1 MADNDSSG
9 ASNEAALMFNTALRE
24 HRSGNSKRARYL
36 YQQILENYA
45 NHTDTLH
52 YLGVLYLQDK
62 NFPSAIQLIKKSL
75 AIDSQQADALSNL
88 GYCFNALKRHHE
100 AIEICKSAVA
110 LQPTHDNG
118 WTNLG
123 VAQKGLGLFL
133 EAKYSYEQ
141 ALALQP
147 NNPIYLYNLGCVYL
161 ELERFEQARG
171 LFEKC
176 LGYDEA
182 FSEAHNN
189 LSSCLFK
196 LGQFKD
202 ALTHASRALDIKSNF
217 PDAWGN
223 RGSALSALGEHN
235 DALFCHEQAVSLQPT
250 SASSWFNRAV
260 VLSGLQRSSEALT
273 SYEQALA
280 LSPNYCSAWFNR
292 GVLLNGLR
300 QYKEALASY
309 DRALEIQPENAETWF
324 NRGVALNNLLRHEE
338 AIASYERALE
348 LDSRLNFTLG
358 SLIHSKMLICD
369 WANLGVWLESLE
381 NGLEHQQLVSQPF
394 PVLGLVDSPKL
405 HRLAAEIYAG
415 SISDTESDLQSFNL
429 RPKAQKIRIGYFSMD
444 FRDHAV
450 SHLIAELI
458 DHHDRNVFE
467 IYGFSFGI
475 DTQDSMRIRLENSFD
490 RFFDVR
496 EKNDSQ
502 ITHLAHELYLDIA
515 VDLGG
520 HTKNARPRIFT
531 ARVAPIQISYLG
543 FLGTWGSRCMDYII
557 GDRIVLNSENRGEII
572 EKSIILPNQFQIN
585 PSGRPLSPS
594 VPSRSSF
601 GLPEKSFVFC
611 CFNNSWKITPSVF
624 YKWMRILKRTPNSVL
639 WLYAD
644 NLSAKN
650 NLRESA
656 RKCGL
661 QPDRIIFAER
671 APRDKYLERYTCA
684 DLFLDTLPYN
694 AGTTASDALWAT
706 LPVITQAGK
715 SFVSRMAASL
725 LLSIGL
731 PELVTESSEEYETL
745 AIDLASNAEKLSEIR
760 ARLIENR
767 STAPLFDAR
776 LLTKH
781 IEAGYQMAYE
791 RYHSSL
797 PPEHLY
803 VSK

>member
-1 MADNDSSG
+1 MADSDSFD
-9 ASNEAALMFNTALRE
+9 ALNEAALMFRAALDE
-24 HRSGNSKRARYL
+24 HRNGNSKHAMFL
-36 YQQILENYA
+36 YQQILEKYA
-45 NHTDTLH
+45 DHTDTLH
-52 YLGVLYLQDK
+52 YLGVLYLQGG
-62 NFPSAIQLIKKSL
+62 NFQSAIQLIKKSL
-75 AIDSQQADALSNL
+75 AIDSRQADALSNL
-88 GYCFNALKRHHE
+88 GYCFNALNRHHE
-100 AIEICKSAVA
+100 AIEVCKSAIA

-133 EAKYSYEQ
+133 EALHSYEQ

-147 NNPIYLYNLGCVYL
+147 NNSIYIYNLGCVYL
-161 ELERFEQARG
+161 ELERFERARE

-176 LGYDEA
+176 LELDDA

-189 LSSCLFK
+189 LSSCLLK

-202 ALTHASRALDIKSNF
+202 ALTHASRALDIRSNF

-223 RGSALSALGEHN
+223 RGSALNALGKLN
-235 DALFCHEQAVSLQPT
+235 DALFCCEQAISLQPS
-250 SASSWFNRAV
+250 SASIWFNQAI

-280 LSPNYCSAWFNR
+280 LSPDYCSAWFNR
-292 GVLLNGLR
+292 GVILNGLR
-300 QYKEALASY
+300 QYKEALSSY
-309 DRALEIQPENAETWF
+309 DRALEIQPDNAETWF
-324 NRGVALNNLLRHEE
+324 NRGVALNNLSRHTE
-338 AIASYERALE
+338 AIESYERALE
-348 LDSRLNFTLG
+348 LDSSLNFTVG
-358 SLIHSKMLICD
+358 ALIHSKMLICD
-369 WANLGVWLESLE
+369 WANLDSWLERLE
-381 NGLEHQQLVSQPF
+381 NGLAHQQLVSQPF

-405 HRLAAEIYAG
+405 HRLAAQIYAG
-415 SISDTESDLQSFNL
+415 SICDTESDLQGL
-429 RPKAQKIRIGYFSMD
+429 DRRPRAKKIRVGYFSMD

-450 SHLIAELI
+450 SHLVAELI
-458 DHHDRNVFE
+458 DQHDRNVFE

-475 DTQDSMRIRLENSFD
+475 DTQDSMRKRLENSFD

-502 ITHLAHELYLDIA
+502 ITHLARELYLDIA

-543 FLGTWGSRCMDYII
+543 FWGTWGSRCIDYII
-557 GDRIVLNSENRGEII
+557 GDRVVLTSENLGEII

-594 VPSRSSF
+594 TPSRSSF

-624 YKWMRILKRTPNSVL
+624 QNWMRILKRTPNSVL

-644 NLSAKN
+644 NLIAKN

-661 QPDRIIFAER
+661 KPDRIIFAER

-706 LPVITQAGK
+706 VPVITQAGK
-715 SFVSRMAASL
+715 SFASRQAASL

-745 AIDLASNAEKLSEIR
+745 AIDLASNAEKLSEIKT
-760 ARLIENR
+760 RLIENR
-767 STAPLFDAR
+767 STAPLFDTR

-781 IEAGYQMAYE
+781 IEAGYQMAYD